1 MALELPGYAVP
12 AFDQVGLPWPGIDED
27 QLRAWGASVRTFAD
41 GLRSSASQTQQ
52 AVADLADS
60 SRSSFTHAL
69 AAHCDHHNQ
78 LVVHLHGQLDN
89 VADALDTAAAEV
101 VSGKQLVISALE
113 TLTSQLNA
121 AHAGTAPASASAPAL
136 LSGETGAARETVAY
150 ALATLEGQL
159 TMGLIYGAAQQASDH
174 VDSFLAGMHDAVTL
188 ARQEVQSLTISY
200 ESLNATARTIRG
212 NATTLAND
220 GEASHAAYA
229 RRDLSDHGVS
239 GNSDGDGGD
248 WLAVFHAAEQTLD
261 DLARTLFATTADA
274 VAKYQRAVAAVIDAY
289 ADQVKA
295 ADRRDDR
302 ADYQDG
308 VRLAKTLDSTGDYP
322 AAARLL
328 AQHAGDP
335 YFTAGLL
342 NNMNVEQIVA
352 IMTWPNSA
360 YPAPPGTDKAIATA
374 MADGTL
380 SPRTMREL
388 VNWLTSPTANSGGNQ
403 WMTNPLLQEIAKNRA
418 ASVRLIEFI
427 GPTRPQGSAQIENL
441 LKTYQ
446 ESGAENSVLQIMAN
460 AVDAAPPRQSE
471 ALITA
476 LVTDLSVLNSTT
488 ISQSGQG
495 MSAFM
500 RAAAAR
506 LLPAAP
512 SPAQLANPAA
522 LDDWFNA
529 YSDNL
534 QVLAPLLNEIGT
546 AFQSH
551 VEDITFWRGFYEGV
565 FMSVAL
571 AALPV
576 DGLVVAGAEGAF
588 SAEIQPY
595 IDMGVSQ
602 LFPAGEDGAEA
613 QQANWQQL
621 QKIVIVAGVV
631 RAYTAAGDKAGA
643 EQLLKNPEFYK
654 AINTW
659 VTYQGKRS
667 AYDAWLRKQQVRLP
681 GGQEYTLQDMIAN
694 LASGVNPGTFP

>member
-1 MALELPGYAVP
+1 
-12 AFDQVGLPWPGIDED
+12 
-27 QLRAWGASVRTFAD
+27 
-41 GLRSSASQTQQ
+41 
-52 AVADLADS
+52 
-60 SRSSFTHAL
+60 
-69 AAHCDHHNQ
+69 
-78 LVVHLHGQLDN
+78 
-89 VADALDTAAAEV
+89 
-101 VSGKQLVISALE
+101 
-113 TLTSQLNA
+113 
-121 AHAGTAPASASAPAL
+121 
-136 LSGETGAARETVAY
+136 
-150 ALATLEGQL
+150 
-159 TMGLIYGAAQQASDH
+159 
-174 VDSFLAGMHDAVTL
+174 
-188 ARQEVQSLTISY
+188 
-200 ESLNATARTIRG
+200 
-212 NATTLAND
+212 
-220 GEASHAAYA
+220 
-229 RRDLSDHGVS
+229 
-239 GNSDGDGGD
+239 
-248 WLAVFHAAEQTLD
+248 
-261 DLARTLFATTADA
+261 
-274 VAKYQRAVAAVIDAY
+274 
-289 ADQVKA
+289 
-295 ADRRDDR
+295 
-302 ADYQDG
+302 
-308 VRLAKTLDSTGDYP
+308 
-322 AAARLL
+322 
-328 AQHAGDP
+328 
-335 YFTAGLL
+335 
-342 NNMNVEQIVA
+342 
-352 IMTWPNSA
+352 
-360 YPAPPGTDKAIATA
+360 
-374 MADGTL
+374 
-380 SPRTMREL
+380 
-388 VNWLTSPTANSGGNQ
+388 
-403 WMTNPLLQEIAKNRA
+403 MTNPLLQEIAKNRA

-460 AVDAAPPRQSE
+460 AVGAAPPRQSE

-500 RAAAAR
+500 KAAATR

-512 SPAQLANPAA
+512 NPAA

-529 YSDNL
+529 YSDKL
-534 QVLAPLLNEIGT
+534 RVLAPLLNEIGT

-595 IDMGVSQ
+595 IDMGFSK
-602 LFPAGEDGAEA
+602 LFPSGEDGAEA

-631 RAYTAAGDKAGA
+631 RAYTAAGDKAGV

-659 VTYQGKRS
+659 VTYQGNRS
-667 AYDAWLRKQQVRLP
+667 AYDAWLQKQQVRLP